1 MGPLLVM
8 TLFSGAGNTTWRPA
22 LGQAFRHIDTSFSYK
37 QEKLKMTATKESVGF
52 IGVGL
57 MGQGMARNLVD
68 KGFPLTVMGHRN
80 RKPVE
85 ELVAAGARE
94 AKTPKELAERATII
108 FLCVTGSAQVEAVV
122 NGPEGIAAGAKPGTV
137 IVDCSTSDPTV
148 TVRIAGELEAKGLH
162 LADAPLGG
170 TPAQAALG
178 QLSAMVGTTPEIFAR
193 IKPAIEAW
201 AQKVVHLG
209 PVGDGHKMKL
219 LNNFLSM
226 GYAAIYAEA
235 LTLAQK
241 IGITPQTFDSVLRG
255 SRMDC
260 GFYQTFMQYVLERDR
275 DAHKFTLVN
284 GLKDVRYLESVANA
298 AGVPNPIGNA
308 VKNSFATAVA
318 AGKGDDYV
326 PMLSDWVAS
335 QNGISLAKQ
344 G

>member
-1 MGPLLVM
+1 M
-8 TLFSGAGNTTWRPA
+8 SA
-22 LGQAFRHIDTSFSYK
+22 S
-37 QEKLKMTATKESVGF
+37 KESIGF

-85 ELVAAGARE
+85 ALVAAGAKE
-94 AKTPKELAERATII
+94 AGTPKELAQNATII

-122 NGPEGIAAGAKPGTV
+122 NGPDGIAAGARPGTV
-137 IVDCSTSDPTV
+137 IVDCSTSDPGV
-148 TVRIAGELEAKGLH
+148 TVRLAAELEAKGLH

-178 QLSAMVGTTPEIFAR
+178 QLSAMVGAAPEVFAR
-193 IKPAIEAW
+193 IKPACEAW

-226 GYAAIYAEA
+226 GYAAIYSEA

-284 GLKDVRYLESVANA
+284 ALKDVRYLESVANA
-298 AGVPNPIGNA
+298 AGVPNPVGNA
-308 VKNSFATAVA
+308 VKNVFASAVA
-318 AGKGDDYV
+318 AGKGEDYV
-326 PMLSDWVAS
+326 PMLSDWIAS
-335 QNGISLAKQ
+335 QNGISLAGK

>member
-1 MGPLLVM
+1 
-8 TLFSGAGNTTWRPA
+8 
-22 LGQAFRHIDTSFSYK
+22 
-37 QEKLKMTATKESVGF
+37 MTATKESIGF
-52 IGVGL
+52 IGVGF
-57 MGQGMARNLVD
+57 MGQGMARNLLD

-85 ELVAAGARE
+85 ELVAAGAKE
-94 AKTPKELAERATII
+94 AKTPRELASSATII

-122 NGPEGIAAGAKPGTV
+122 DGPDGIIAGAKPGTV
-137 IVDCSTSDPTV
+137 VIDCSTSDPTV
-148 TVRIAGELEAKGLH
+148 TVRIAQELEAKGLH
-162 LADAPLGG
+162 MADAPLGG

-178 QLSAMVGTTPEIFAR
+178 QLSSMVGATPQVFAR
-193 IKPAIEAW
+193 IRPAIEAW

-235 LTLAQK
+235 LTLASR

-275 DAHKFTLVN
+275 DAHKFTLAN

-298 AGVPNPIGNA
+298 AGVPNPVGNA
-308 VKNSFATAVA
+308 VKNSFAAAVA
-318 AGKGDDYV
+318 AGRGDDYV
-326 PMLSDWVAS
+326 PMLSDWVAA
-335 QNGISLAKQ
+335 QNGISLEGK

>member
-1 MGPLLVM
+1 M
-8 TLFSGAGNTTWRPA
+8 S
-22 LGQAFRHIDTSFSYK
+22 
-37 QEKLKMTATKESVGF
+37 ATKEPIGF

-57 MGQGMARNLVD
+57 MGQGMAQSLLN
-68 KGFPLTVMGHRN
+68 KGFALTVMGHRN

-85 ELVAAGARE
+85 ELVAGGAKE
-94 AKTPKELAERATII
+94 AKTPRELAQNATII

-122 NGPEGIAAGAKPGTV
+122 NGPDGIIAGAKPGTV
-137 IVDCSTSDPTV
+137 VVDCSTSDPGSTV
-148 TVRIAGELEAKGLH
+148 KIAAELEARGLH

-178 QLSAMVGTTPEIFAR
+178 QLSAMIGASPEVFAR
-193 IKPAIEAW
+193 IRPACEAW

-235 LTLAQK
+235 LTLAGK

-260 GFYQTFMQYVLERDR
+260 GFYQTYFQYVLERDR

-284 GLKDVRYLESVANA
+284 ALKDVRYLESVANA
-298 AGVPNPIGNA
+298 AGVPNPVGNA
-308 VKNSFATAVA
+308 VKNAFASAVA
-318 AGKGDDYV
+318 AGRGEDYV
-326 PMLSDWVAS
+326 PMLSDFVAAQS
-335 QNGISLAKQ
+335 GVSLGAKS
-344 G
+344 

>member
-1 MGPLLVM
+1 M
-8 TLFSGAGNTTWRPA
+8 N
-22 LGQAFRHIDTSFSYK
+22 
-37 QEKLKMTATKESVGF
+37 ATKEAVGF

-85 ELVAAGARE
+85 ELVAAGAKE
-94 AKTPKELAERATII
+94 AKTPRELAAQSTII
-108 FLCVTGSAQVEAVV
+108 FLCVTGSAQVEEVV
-122 NGPEGIAAGAKPGTV
+122 NGPDGIIAGAKPGTV
-137 IVDCSTSDPTV
+137 VVDCSTSDPGS
-148 TVRIAGELEAKGLH
+148 TVRIAAQLGAKGLH

-178 QLSAMVGTTPEIFAR
+178 QLSAMVGASPEVFAR
-193 IKPAIEAW
+193 IKPACEAW

-241 IGITPQTFDSVLRG
+241 IDITPQTFDSVIRG

-275 DAHKFTLVN
+275 NAHKFTLVN
-284 GLKDVRYLESVANA
+284 ALKDVRYLETVANA

-308 VKNSFATAVA
+308 VKNSFASAVA
-318 AGKGDDYV
+318 AGKGEDYV
-326 PMLSDWVAS
+326 PMISDFIAERSGV
-335 QNGISLAKQ
+335 SLGKK

>member
-1 MGPLLVM
+1 M
-8 TLFSGAGNTTWRPA
+8 SA
-22 LGQAFRHIDTSFSYK
+22 S
-37 QEKLKMTATKESVGF
+37 KESIGF

-85 ELVAAGARE
+85 ALVAAGAKE
-94 AKTPKELAERATII
+94 AGTPKELAENATII

-122 NGPEGIAAGAKPGTV
+122 NGPDGIAAGARPGTV
-137 IVDCSTSDPTV
+137 IVDCSTSDPGV
-148 TVRIAGELEAKGLH
+148 TVRLAAELEAKGLH

-178 QLSAMVGTTPEIFAR
+178 QLSAMVGAAPEVFAR
-193 IKPAIEAW
+193 IKPACEAW

-226 GYAAIYAEA
+226 GYAAIYSEA

-284 GLKDVRYLESVANA
+284 ALKDVRYLESVANA
-298 AGVPNPIGNA
+298 AGVPNPVGNA
-308 VKNSFATAVA
+308 VKNAFASAVA
-318 AGKGDDYV
+318 AGKGEDYV
-326 PMLSDWVAS
+326 PMLSDWIAS
-335 QNGISLAKQ
+335 QNGISLAGK

>member
-1 MGPLLVM
+1 M
-8 TLFSGAGNTTWRPA
+8 S
-22 LGQAFRHIDTSFSYK
+22 
-37 QEKLKMTATKESVGF
+37 ATKESIGF

-57 MGQGMARNLVD
+57 MGQGMAQSLLN
-68 KGFPLTVMGHRN
+68 KGFALTVMGHRN

-85 ELVAAGARE
+85 ELVAAGATE
-94 AKTPKELAERATII
+94 AKTPKELAQNATII

-122 NGPEGIAAGAKPGTV
+122 NGPDGIVAGAKPGTV
-137 IVDCSTSDPTV
+137 VVDCSTSDPGSTV
-148 TVRIAGELEAKGLH
+148 KIAADLEAKGLH

-178 QLSAMVGTTPEIFAR
+178 QLSAMVGASPEVFAR
-193 IKPAIEAW
+193 IKPACEAW

-219 LNNFLSM
+219 LNNFVSM

-235 LTLAQK
+235 LTLADK

-260 GFYQTFMQYVLERDR
+260 GFYQTYFQYVLERDR
-275 DAHKFTLVN
+275 NAHKFTLVN
-284 GLKDVRYLESVANA
+284 ALKDVRYLESVANA

-308 VKNSFATAVA
+308 VKNSFASAVA
-318 AGKGDDYV
+318 AGKGEDYV
-326 PMLSDWVAS
+326 PMLSDFIAS
-335 QNGISLAKQ
+335 RSGVSLEKK

>member
-1 MGPLLVM
+1 M
-8 TLFSGAGNTTWRPA
+8 SA
-22 LGQAFRHIDTSFSYK
+22 S
-37 QEKLKMTATKESVGF
+37 KESIGF

-85 ELVAAGARE
+85 ALVAAGAKE
-94 AKTPKELAERATII
+94 AGTPKELAQNATII

-122 NGPEGIAAGAKPGTV
+122 NGPDGIAAGARPGTV
-137 IVDCSTSDPTV
+137 IVDCSTSDPGV
-148 TVRIAGELEAKGLH
+148 TVRLAAELEAKGLH

-178 QLSAMVGTTPEIFAR
+178 QLSAMVGAAPEVFAR
-193 IKPAIEAW
+193 IKPACEAW

-226 GYAAIYAEA
+226 GYAAIYSEA

-284 GLKDVRYLESVANA
+284 ALKDVRYLESVANA
-298 AGVPNPIGNA
+298 AGVPNPVGNA
-308 VKNSFATAVA
+308 VKNAFASAVA
-318 AGKGDDYV
+318 AGKGEDYV
-326 PMLSDWVAS
+326 PMLSDWIAS
-335 QNGISLAKQ
+335 QNGISLAGK

>member
-1 MGPLLVM
+1 M
-8 TLFSGAGNTTWRPA
+8 S
-22 LGQAFRHIDTSFSYK
+22 
-37 QEKLKMTATKESVGF
+37 ATKETIGF

-57 MGQGMARNLVD
+57 MGQGMAQSLLN
-68 KGFPLTVMGHRN
+68 KGFSLTVMGHRN

-85 ELVAAGARE
+85 ELVAAGAKE
-94 AKTPKELAERATII
+94 AKTPRELAERATII

-122 NGPEGIAAGAKPGTV
+122 NGPDGIVAGAKPGTV
-137 IVDCSTSDPTV
+137 VVDCSTSDPGSTV
-148 TVRIAGELEAKGLH
+148 KIAAELEAKGLH

-178 QLSAMVGTTPEIFAR
+178 QLSAMVGAAPEVFAR
-193 IKPAIEAW
+193 IRPACEAW

-219 LNNFLSM
+219 LNNFVSM

-235 LTLAQK
+235 LTLADK

-260 GFYQTFMQYVLERDR
+260 GFYQTYFQYVLQRDR

-284 GLKDVRYLESVANA
+284 ALKDVRYLESVANA

-308 VKNSFATAVA
+308 VKNSFASAVA
-318 AGKGDDYV
+318 AGKGEDYV
-326 PMLSDWVAS
+326 PMLSDFIAS
-335 QNGISLAKQ
+335 RSGVSLERK

>member
-1 MGPLLVM
+1 
-8 TLFSGAGNTTWRPA
+8 
-22 LGQAFRHIDTSFSYK
+22 
-37 QEKLKMTATKESVGF
+37 MTATKESIGF

-94 AKTPKELAERATII
+94 AKTPKELAENATII

-122 NGPEGIAAGAKPGTV
+122 NGPDGIVAGAKPGTV
-137 IVDCSTSDPTV
+137 VIDCSTSDPTI
-148 TVRIAGELEAKGLH
+148 TVRIAQELEAKGLH
-162 LADAPLGG
+162 MADAPLGG

-178 QLSAMVGTTPEIFAR
+178 QLSSMVGAAPEVFAR
-193 IKPAIEAW
+193 IRPAIEAW
-201 AQKVVHLG
+201 AQKVTYLG

-235 LTLAQK
+235 LTVAQK

-284 GLKDVRYLESVANA
+284 ALKDVRYLESVANA
-298 AGVPNPIGNA
+298 AGVPNPVGNA
-308 VKNSFATAVA
+308 IKNAFAMPVA
-318 AGKGDDYV
+318 AGRGDDYV

-335 QNGISLAKQ
+335 QNGISLDGK

>member
-1 MGPLLVM
+1 M
-8 TLFSGAGNTTWRPA
+8 SA
-22 LGQAFRHIDTSFSYK
+22 S
-37 QEKLKMTATKESVGF
+37 KETIGF

-57 MGQGMARNLVD
+57 MGQGMAQSLLN
-68 KGFPLTVMGHRN
+68 KGFALTVMGHRN

-85 ELVAAGARE
+85 ELVAAGAKE
-94 AKTPKELAERATII
+94 AKTPRELAQNATII

-122 NGPEGIAAGAKPGTV
+122 NGPDGIVAGAKPGTV
-137 IVDCSTSDPTV
+137 VVDCSTSDPGSTV
-148 TVRIAGELEAKGLH
+148 KIAAELEGKGLH

-178 QLSAMVGTTPEIFAR
+178 QLSAMVGASPEVFAR
-193 IKPAIEAW
+193 IKPACEAW

-219 LNNFLSM
+219 LNNFVSM

-235 LTLAQK
+235 LTLADK

-260 GFYQTFMQYVLERDR
+260 GFYQTYFQYVLQRDR

-284 GLKDVRYLESVANA
+284 ALKDVRYLESVANA

-308 VKNSFATAVA
+308 VKNSFASAVA
-318 AGKGDDYV
+318 AGKGEDYV
-326 PMLSDWVAS
+326 PMLSDFIAS
-335 QNGISLAKQ
+335 RSGVSLDKK